1 MLSFFLDKKFLNFA
15 TEDNLAHVVD
25 IGDEE
30 LVFALGVE
38 GNGGEGLFGLVLGHS
53 FKEGDHIL

>member
-1 MLSFFLDKKFLNFA
+1 LDKKFLNFV

-53 FKEGDHIL
+53 FKESDHIL